1 MLQVGETVRYGQ
13 TGLCRIVEMR
23 QMEMGGETREYFVLT
38 PLAKEGDFLFV
49 PADNEDLVGKM
60 LPPLTEKEWESVFAD
75 VRAMEADWIRDFRR
89 RSDFSK
95 KALNSGDRREP
106 LFLIKN
112 ILLHRKEITTEG
124 KRIHT
129 TDDYFLKDAENLI
142 YFEYAKLRG
151 ITIEEA
157 KEAVLNAIELDLT

>member
-129 TDDYFLKDAENLI
+129 TDDYFLKDAETLI
-142 YFEYAKLRG
+142 FNEISFVLGKAFSQVK
-151 ITIEEA
+151 EEA
-157 KEAVLNAIELDLT
+157 LKILNIE